1 MRTILL
7 LGFGLLAATPSL
19 AAAPAIM
26 LFGKGVQIYAC
37 SQAAGAYAWKL
48 KAPDA
53 DLLDA
58 HGHLAGHHFAGP
70 SWRALDGST
79 VIGEKLA
86 ESPAPIPGAIS
97 WLVLR
102 AKAHTGAG
110 VFAAVTAIVRSQ
122 TKGGMPPTAGCD
134 AGHAGAET
142 RTPYSAT
149 YMFFPG

>member
-1 MRTILL
+1 
-7 LGFGLLAATPSL
+7 
-19 AAAPAIM
+19 M

-37 SQAAGAYAWKL
+37 SQAAGAYVWKL

-102 AKAHTGAG
+102 AKAHTARGRVCGGDGDRAQPK
-110 VFAAVTAIVRSQ
+110 AACRL
-122 TKGGMPPTAGCD
+122 PAGCD